1 MQVESNTQKATE
13 ITEEVALESD
23 ISEEAVKERR
33 YLWMARTFALVS
45 VVSFLVNVLLL
56 FAVFSLV
63 PLMRVQPFYL
73 STQDKDQQIIRVVRP
88 RIADLNTQ
96 VLGESFIRQYLLARF
111 TVGTNIPSLENTWGI
126 DGLVYHESASSVF
139 QEFLQTSNGLIELA
153 KKDGF
158 TRGVR
163 ILTVVQLSTEK
174 DGSEIWQAEM
184 EFGDMRRGASEP
196 KYTKWRAIL
205 YIAFDP
211 VQENLE
217 WSNRLKNP
225 LGFKVRRFGLEE
237 LKE

>member
-1 MQVESNTQKATE
+1 MKVEGNTQKAAELMEE
-13 ITEEVALESD
+13 IALESD

-45 VVSFLVNVLLL
+45 VVSFLVNILLL

-88 RIADLNTQ
+88 RSADLNAQ

-126 DGLVYHESASSVF
+126 DGLVAHESAPSVF

-174 DGSEIWQAEM
+174 DGS
-184 EFGDMRRGASEP
+184 
-196 KYTKWRAIL
+196 
-205 YIAFDP
+205 
-211 VQENLE
+211 
-217 WSNRLKNP
+217 
-225 LGFKVRRFGLEE
+225 
-237 LKE
+237 

>member
-1 MQVESNTQKATE
+1 MTAKNNAQNAVDQRED
-13 ITEEVALESD
+13 VALESD

-33 YLWMARTFALVS
+33 YLWMARTFALVA

-56 FAVFSLV
+56 CAVFSLV

-88 RIADLNTQ
+88 NIADLNAQ
-96 VLGESFIRQYLLARF
+96 VLAESFIRRYLLARF

-126 DGLVYHESASSVF
+126 DGIIAWESAATVF

-163 ILTVVQLSTEK
+163 ILTVVPLSTED
-174 DGSEIWQAEM
+174 DGSEIWQAEL

-196 KYTKWRAIL
+196 QYTKWRSKL
-205 YIAFDP
+205 HIAFDP
-211 VQENLE
+211 VQENLK
-217 WSNRLKNP
+217 WSDRLKNP
-225 LGFKVRRFGLEE
+225 LGFQVRRFE
-237 LKE
+237 LKELKE